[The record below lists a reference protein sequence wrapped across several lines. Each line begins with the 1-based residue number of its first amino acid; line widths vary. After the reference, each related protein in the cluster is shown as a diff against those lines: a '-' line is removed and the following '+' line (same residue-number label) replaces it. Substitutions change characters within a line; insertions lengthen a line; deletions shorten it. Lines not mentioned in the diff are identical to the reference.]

1 MQLIDVDALRE
12 AIEEIEWYSLYNG
25 HIINGA
31 KREEEAFYKV
41 VDVFAATYNV
51 PAIEAAPIKHGRWER
66 YYYSYFGQHQCVCS
80 ECKDSEYWKRY
91 YCYGVESYCPNC
103 GAKMDLEVK

>member
-1 MQLIDVDALRE
+1 MTDREKLKDLIQDGHGYFYSEEYKGLEVYDAMAEYLL
-12 AIEEIEWYSLYNG
+12 ANG
-25 HIINGA
+25 
-31 KREEEAFYKV
+31 V
-41 VDVFAATYNV
+41 T
-51 PAIEAAPIKHGRWER
+51 IKKYGRWER

-103 GAKMDLEVK
+103 GVKMDLEMEE